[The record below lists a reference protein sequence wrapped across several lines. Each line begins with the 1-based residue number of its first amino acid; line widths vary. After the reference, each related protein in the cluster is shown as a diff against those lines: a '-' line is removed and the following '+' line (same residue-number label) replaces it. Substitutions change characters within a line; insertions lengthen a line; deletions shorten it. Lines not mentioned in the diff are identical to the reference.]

1 MGRRQPVARELAIR
15 NAALRY
21 AGRMCGPKDYPGK
34 RPCWQDAADCARA
47 CSLAAW
53 LSEPQD
59 DDHWIAAVTVP
70 VRGPCPGHRGTTVA
84 PSGMLSRRCARKE
97 VEPQRCAVAAWARFG
112 GLACV
117 HGHHDFQAD
126 LESWTV
132 SHGLKNPRQLAPA
145 AGPGGSGLA
154 AREEESPPANSTG
167 RAWEPLPS
175 RAPGPSH
182 RAALT

>member
-1 MGRRQPVARELAIR
+1 MPLRQAGLRLSHSLTHGQIRVMGRRQPVARELAIR

-21 AGRMCGPKDYPGK
+21 AGRMCAPKDYQVK

-59 DDHWIAAVTVP
+59 DDHWIAAVP

-97 VEPQRCAVAAWARFG
+97 VEPKDNKVPVALSAVP
-112 GLACV
+112 L
-117 HGHHDFQAD
+117 
-126 LESWTV
+126 L
-132 SHGLKNPRQLAPA
+132 P
-145 AGPGGSGLA
+145 GPGSAG
-154 AREEESPPANSTG
+154 
-167 RAWEPLPS
+167 
-175 RAPGPSH
+175 
-182 RAALT
+182 